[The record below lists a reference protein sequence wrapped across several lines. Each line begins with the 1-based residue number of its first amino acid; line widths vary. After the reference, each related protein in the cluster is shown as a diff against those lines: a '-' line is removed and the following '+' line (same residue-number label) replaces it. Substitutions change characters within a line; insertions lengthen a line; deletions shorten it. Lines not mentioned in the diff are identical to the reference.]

1 MMSISLRTVDI
12 PDFGIP
18 VERPA
23 IPPATYEARCA
34 KALERAGTDWL
45 AVYADREHAAN
56 IAFLTGFDP
65 RFEEAILLLG
75 KSGQRIVVTG
85 NENLGYTPIAGLPG
99 IITMLAQSLSLM
111 AQDRMQK
118 PDLVAVLSEAG
129 ITAGDSVGL
138 VGWKYLEKEEWSAR
152 RPTFLVPAFIVDAIA
167 SIVSASSITDA
178 TAVLMHQADGL
189 RAVVDADQIAE
200 AEWGAARSS
209 MAVWRILSGF
219 TLGDTE
225 LTAASRMGYAG
236 EPMNCHP
243 MFATNDASGQVI
255 GLRSPT
261 ARVPSHGD
269 GVTTAVGYWGGLTAR
284 AGLIAEHDD
293 AFLDVAKAYFRSL
306 IAWYEAA
313 GIGAEG
319 GAIHEAVISTLAAG
333 KLRPALNPGH
343 LVGLDEWMNSPI
355 RPGSTERIVSG
366 MPFQVDI
373 IPVPMPDGWTLNCED
388 AVTFADVGLRAEIA
402 HRHPALAKRFEARR
416 RFVAE
421 RIGITVKED
430 ILLLSAIPLCLP
442 PFWLASG
449 KLLGRD

>member
-1 MMSISLRTVDI
+1 
-12 PDFGIP
+12 
-18 VERPA
+18 
-23 IPPATYEARCA
+23 
-34 KALERAGTDWL
+34 
-45 AVYADREHAAN
+45 
-56 IAFLTGFDP
+56 
-65 RFEEAILLLG
+65 
-75 KSGQRIVVTG
+75 
-85 NENLGYTPIAGLPG
+85 
-99 IITMLAQSLSLM
+99 
-111 AQDRMQK
+111 
-118 PDLVAVLSEAG
+118 
-129 ITAGDSVGL
+129 
-138 VGWKYLEKEEWSAR
+138 
-152 RPTFLVPAFIVDAIA
+152 
-167 SIVSASSITDA
+167 VSASSITDA
-178 TAVLMHQADGL
+178 TAVLMHQTDGL

-293 AFLDVAKAYFRSL
+293 AFLDVAKAYFRGL